1 MNKIK
6 SGLEVVW
13 DLRLAEVAENL
24 RENNFKVDIFNDLP
38 GAVEFFKT
46 KILPELSNKSVA
58 VGGSQTVTLSG
69 IYDILNACANM
80 DFINPYAPGL
90 SQEDLLLQRRQAFSA
105 DLYITSSNA
114 VTRQGSLVNLDG
126 LGNRVAAMI
135 YGPTNVLLFVGRNK
149 ICEDME
155 SAISHITEFSAPA
168 NSIRLSRKTPCVKT
182 GSCMDC
188 KSPERI
194 CNAWSVIEKSNP
206 AGRIHVLLINQDLG
220 F

>member
-1 MNKIK
+1 MNKIE

-13 DLRLAEVAENL
+13 GLRLAEVAESL
-24 RENNFKVDIFNDLP
+24 RENNFKADIFSNLAE
-38 GAVEFFKT
+38 AVDFFKSA
-46 KILPELSNKSVA
+46 IIADLAPKSVA

-69 IYDILNACANM
+69 LYDILNNLPNM
-80 DFINPYAPGL
+80 DFLNPYTPGL
-90 SQEDLLLQRRQAFSA
+90 SKEELLLQRRQAFFA

-114 VTRQGSLVNLDG
+114 VTRQGNLVNLDG

-135 YGPTNVLLFVGRNK
+135 YGPTHVVLFVGRNK
-149 ICEDME
+149 ICDDLDA
-155 SAISHITEFSAPA
+155 AISHITQFAAPA

-206 AGRIHVLLINQDLG
+206 AGRIHVLLINQDLD